1 MIGVLQQLRMARK
14 MGAQEMVKVQW
25 LHLLED
31 SLLEDFP
38 CLSLQAKEMQQE
50 TKVPLSF
57 QE

>member
-1 MIGVLQQLRMARK
+1 

-31 SLLEDFP
+31 FLLEDFQ

>member
-1 MIGVLQQLRMARK
+1 

-31 SLLEDFP
+31 FLLEDFP
-38 CLSLQAKEMQQE
+38 YLSLQAKEMQQE